1 MQLAR
6 AVGDNL
12 PAVLRGETTI
22 LEHMTKDGLLDRFY
36 EVGMGLREWTLFL
49 GRTVKQIVHRHP
61 HMKILE
67 IGAGT
72 GGATKVIMKEIGRAF
87 ASYTYTDISS
97 GFFETA
103 QQVFEALGNK
113 IVFKPLDCEKDIV
126 EQGYE
131 EHSYD
136 LVVASLVLH
145 ATTNLRRTLQN
156 TRRLLKPGGYLVMQE
171 ITNNDVSRTGF
182 MMSATTGWWLGQ
194 DDGRMLSPGVS
205 TLEWHRLLLECGFS
219 GVDTATPEI
228 DVFPSTLTVWATQ
241 AVDDRVSLLREP
253 LSSLGTYKPAGEE
266 EWDLVIIGGQTLR
279 TSQLVDQ
286 IVRLAQP
293 LGVKHAVYATLGDMM
308 GAAKTSSS
316 SAILCLAEL
325 DEPVFRAL
333 SEQTLKGMQRLFE
346 TQGTVLWITQGC
358 RSEEPYMNMS
368 VGLIRTVLLEN
379 PDLVA
384 QVLDVDGGTK
394 PDPRQLLE
402 TLLRLRYGT
411 TWERDGSIDKMLW
424 TQEHEL
430 GLENGQLMVARV
442 HHEDAINDRYNASRR
457 TIYHAV
463 DPQTTPV
470 NLSLGSSKPSLV
482 HDDSLQAKIPTSS
495 NPRAATEE
503 DASHVLIKVGHSLV
517 APVLAAPLQPT
528 YLVLGTNMAT
538 DKSVVSLTPNN
549 GSYASVSPEDVVDV
563 QVPAGSESQFLSQ
576 LNNLVLVENM
586 LSVCRRDSTLLIHE
600 PSPEL
605 ASSIVEAA
613 SLLNVAVFFTT
624 SSAPATTA
632 GPWIAID
639 SYAQGREI
647 RPLLPAGVAVFID
660 SSKDAKE
667 RQLGAM
673 IASALPDSCLRTTLA
688 GIQTL
693 QHARDFTV
701 ADLRPRFNRAVQ
713 RALEHTVSSLGLSS
727 ESASMT
733 LEQLVG
739 GSQLEAATPAVLDWS
754 SASPVPVQVPTVDG
768 LVRFK
773 KDKTYVMF
781 GLTSDLAQSTCTWM
795 ASHGARNIVLTSRT
809 PKMDARWLETMAQAG
824 VRVEV
829 FAK

>member
-1 MQLAR
+1 
-6 AVGDNL
+6 
-12 PAVLRGETTI
+12 
-22 LEHMTKDGLLDRFY
+22 MTKDGLLDRFY

-49 GRTVKQIVHRHP
+49 GRTVKQLVHRYP

-72 GGATKVIMKEIGRAF
+72 GGATKVIMNEIGRSF

-103 QQVFEALGNK
+103 QQVFYALGNK
-113 IVFKPLDCEKDIV
+113 IIFKPLDCEKDIV
-126 EQGYE
+126 AQGYE

-145 ATTNLRRTLQN
+145 ATTDLRRTLRN
-156 TRRLLKPGGYLVMQE
+156 ARRLLKPGGYLVMQE

-194 DDGRMLSPGVS
+194 DDGRRLSPGVS
-205 TLEWHRLLLECGFS
+205 TLEWHQLLLECGFS
-219 GVDTATPEI
+219 GIDTATPEI
-228 DVFPSTLTVWATQ
+228 DVFPSTLTVWVTQ

-253 LSSLGTYKPAGEE
+253 LSSFGTYKSAGEE
-266 EWDLVIIGGQTLR
+266 EWDLVIIGGQTLG
-279 TSQLVDQ
+279 TSQLINQ
-286 IVRLAQP
+286 IVRLVQP
-293 LGVKHAVYATLGDMM
+293 FGMKHAVYGTLGDMM

-325 DEPVFRAL
+325 DEPIFRAL
-333 SEQTLKGMQRLFE
+333 SERTLKGMQRLFE
-346 TQGTVLWITQGC
+346 TQGTVLWVTQGC

-384 QVLDVDGGTK
+384 QVLDLDSGTK
-394 PDPRQLLE
+394 LDPRQLLE

-411 TWERDGSIDKMLW
+411 TWEKDGSIDKMLW

-430 GLENGQLMVARV
+430 ALENGQLMVARV
-442 HHEDAINDRYNASRR
+442 HHENAINDRYNASKR
-457 TIYHAV
+457 TIYHAI

-470 NLSLGSSKPSLV
+470 NLSLGSSKPNLV
-482 HDDSLQAKIPTSS
+482 HDSLLQARMSMS
-495 NPRAATEE
+495 NPRAAVE
-503 DASHVLIKVGHSLV
+503 DALHVLIKVGHSLL

-538 DKSVVSLTPNN
+538 AKSVISIAPNN
-549 GSYASVSPEDVVDV
+549 GSYALVPPENVIEV

-576 LNNLVLVENM
+576 LDNLLRVENM

-605 ASSIVEAA
+605 ASSTVEAA
-613 SLLNVAVFFTT
+613 SLMNVTVFFTT
-624 SSAPATTA
+624 SSAPATD

-639 SYAQGREI
+639 PYAQRREI
-647 RPLLPAGVAVFID
+647 RSLLPPAVAVFID
-660 SSKDAKE
+660 SSKDAQE

-688 GIQTL
+688 GIQAL

-701 ADLRPRFNRAVQ
+701 ADLRPRLNRVVQ
-713 RALEHTVSSLGLSS
+713 WALKNTVLSEALGSKL
-727 ESASMT
+727 ASIT

-739 GSQLEAATPAVLDWS
+739 GSEVEAATPAVLDWS

-773 KDKTYVMF
+773 SDKTYVMF